1 MKSIKKRLVGAFILV
16 ILITILIFEV
26 LLIGLLRHYY
36 YNNAE
41 EVLTNQIKTSSD
53 FYSRYFS
60 NISLEDNIL
69 DNVDVFWNQ
78 TDNQVQILDLYGNVL
93 MDSIGVIHEDVI
105 ITSDVEKA
113 LQGKNGTWTGKVNYD
128 NYSVMAVSY
137 PLISDGEIIGVI
149 RFITSLKQ
157 IDKSIINISMIFIVI
172 GLGVMIIATVV
183 SYIISN
189 TIVSP
194 IKEVTK
200 IAEKMAKGNF
210 RIRGN
215 KKYDDEIGKL
225 STTLNY
231 MAEEIIKKEELKN
244 DFISSVSH
252 ELRTPL
258 TSIKGWAATL
268 NTDDIYDKETIKDGL
283 TIIEN
288 ETERLTTMVEELLD
302 FSKFIS
308 GKTTLI
314 REKTDI
320 RQILDYIKIHMQSR
334 AQRENLLFIVNWEEE
349 LSEIY
354 IDRDKI
360 KQVLINIVDNSFRFT
375 EAGGKVIISGRTQ
388 DKYLIIQI
396 EDNGCGINED
406 ELPKIKEKFYKGKTL
421 KSKTGLGLAISDEI
435 IKMHNGEL
443 NIESRLGKGTKVSIK
458 IPINNKV
465 DIKNE

>member
-26 LLIGLLRHYY
+26 LLIGLLRQYY
-36 YNNAE
+36 YNNAQE
-41 EVLTNQIKTSSD
+41 LLTNQIEISSD

-60 NISLEDNIL
+60 NTSLEDNIL

-93 MDSIGVIHEDVI
+93 MDSIGVIHEDII

-113 LQGKNGTWTGKVNYD
+113 LQGKNGTWTGKVTYD
-128 NYSVMAVSY
+128 DYSVMAVSY
-137 PLISDGEIIGVI
+137 PLKSEGEIVGVI
-149 RFITSLKQ
+149 RFITSLEQ
-157 IDKSIINISMIFIVI
+157 IDKSITNISIIFIII
-172 GLGVMIIATVV
+172 GLGVMIIATIV

-210 RIRGN
+210 KIRGS

-268 NTDDIYDKETIKDGL
+268 NTDHIYDKETMKDGL

-288 ETERLTTMVEELLD
+288 ETQRLTTMVEELLD

-314 REKTDI
+314 RQNTDI
-320 RQILDYIKIHMQSR
+320 REILDYIKIHMQSR
-334 AQRENLLFIVNWEEE
+334 AQRENLLFRVNSEEN
-349 LSEIY
+349 LSEVY

-375 EAGGKVIISGRTQ
+375 KAGGKVVIDARVQ
-388 DKYLIIQI
+388 DKYLIIEI
-396 EDNGCGINED
+396 EDNGYGIDED
-406 ELPKIKEKFYKGKTL
+406 DLPKIKEKFYKGKTA

-435 IKMHNGEL
+435 IKAHNGEL
-443 NIESRLGKGTKVSIK
+443 SIESKLGEGTKVIIK
-458 IPINNKV
+458 IPINYKV
-465 DIKNE
+465 DIENE